1 MRSALSGLTL
11 RTRLTAGALLALLGV
26 VAAMGAVGLW
36 RLSSTLDHELE
47 EELQQATAAIAPMMR
62 AGGAVDGDRADATG
76 AGWQVLSQD
85 GTVLAAGGPAPE
97 RPLVLPDAL
106 PRRGATTLDV
116 ATLWPTNKAPFRVR
130 ATAVGDRILVV
141 AVRRELRD
149 DTLHTLRTLLIA
161 GGVLALA
168 GAVALTVT
176 MPRRALRPV
185 EDYRRRAAE
194 LADRGSGRLEVP
206 AGPPDEITR
215 LGHTFNDLLGRLE
228 ALTTRE
234 RQFVADAG
242 AALRGPL
249 AAVESS
255 VARLR
260 RADATDDGTGDEA
273 GEGAGKGAGEGA
285 GKETGKETGDGAGE
299 GVGDGPAAGGA
310 ALDQPETEAGDGAVV
325 PAHVLERRE
334 ALDDLAEEVA
344 GLAALVEQLLELASP
359 APVDACRATEV
370 VVGIVERENGLRP
383 ERRLVARLPA
393 EDGGSETRVPL
404 PAGTLERAVGALLD
418 NAFAHGG
425 PPVHLHLRAVGD
437 HVVIAV
443 SDAGDGM
450 PPEMLAD
457 GPSLFVRAPRARR
470 RRGAGL
476 GLTLAQ
482 EAATSA
488 GGQLRLCHAGH
499 HLHHGPTQQVACDHG
514 PEMTVSIVLPRAH

>member
-1 MRSALSGLTL
+1 MRSALSGLAL

-47 EELQQATAAIAPMMR
+47 EELQQATATIAPMMR

-76 AGWQVLSQD
+76 AGWQVLSRD

-106 PRRGATTLDV
+106 PRRGATTIDV

-130 ATAVGDRILVV
+130 ATSVGDRILVV

-149 DTLHTLRTLLIA
+149 DTLHTLRTLLIG

-249 AAVESS
+249 SAVESS

-273 GEGAGKGAGEGA
+273 GEGAG
-285 GKETGKETGDGAGE
+285 DGAGE
-299 GVGDGPAAGGA
+299 GVGVGPAAGA
-310 ALDQPETEAGDGAVV
+310 APDQPETEAGDGAVV

-334 ALDDLAEEVA
+334 ALDDLADEVS

-359 APVDACRATEV
+359 APVDACRATDV